1 MYKYSS
7 NLEEVKIKLSYDRY
21 YLKNGDIFLEV
32 NTMFKTIEAV
42 FWKRGAV

>member
-7 NLEEVKIKLSYDRY
+7 NLEEVKTKLSYDLCY
-21 YLKNGDIFLEV
+21 VKNIEISLDV
-32 NTMFKTIEAV
+32 NIVFKTIEAV